1 MKPATQDATNGTS
14 FFGHEVYTTVN
25 DLIKVCGEPSYDGN
39 DGQDKVNFEW
49 NMELENGDV
58 FTIYDWKEYRSI
70 SKNEPIEFHIGG
82 HSEQVTK
89 RALNVLLTELQK

>member
-1 MKPATQDATNGTS
+1 MKPTTKSSSGTS

-25 DLIKVCGEPSYDGN
+25 DLTKVCGEPVYDGN

-49 NMELENGDV
+49 EMELDSGDV

-70 SKNEPIEFHIGG
+70 DKNEPIEFQIGRV
-82 HSEQVTK
+82 HV
-89 RALNVLLTELQK
+89 